1 MAKEQWGSKLGVIL
15 AVAGSAIGLGNFLRF
30 PVQAANN
37 GGGAFMIPYFAALIL
52 LGVPLMWIEWTIGR
66 FGGGFG
72 HSTAPGMFHT
82 LWNKNRFIK
91 YFGVIG
97 IFGPVIIFIYYTYV
111 ESWLLGYSAFALIGK
126 YNGCTTSETMAAF
139 LKQYQGLETGSYFGG
154 LSTAYVYFLITF
166 GLNIWIIYRGV
177 NKGIEAVCMYALPVL
192 FILAGFL
199 TIRVLTLGAPNPAI
213 PENNIANGLG
223 FLWNPDWSKL
233 GESKTWL
240 AAAGQIFFTLSV
252 GFGII
257 LTYASY
263 LKKEDDVA
271 LSGLTAAVTNE
282 VAEVIFGGS
291 IVIPAAFAFFGAA
304 QMLAV
309 ANGGAYNLGF
319 VTMPLVLQQ
328 LPFGNFFGFAWFFL
342 LFLAGIT
349 SSISMA
355 LPAVAFLEDEF
366 SISKPKASLAF
377 AVVTFLL
384 TQPCIFWIGRGVID
398 EIDFW
403 GGTLGLVIFAFIET
417 ILFGWVFGMDKA
429 WTEMH
434 VGSDITI
441 PRIYRFI
448 IKYVTP
454 LFLLII
460 LASFIC
466 FDLPGILKMEKVT
479 AENVPYILTTRAMLV
494 GLFVILAYLVWRAW
508 KHKPQGGNSNA
519 S

>member
-30 PVQAANN
+30 PVQAAKN

-111 ESWLLGYSAFALIGK
+111 ESWLLGYSVFALVGK
-126 YNGCTTSETMAAF
+126 YNGCTTVETMSAF

-154 LSTAYVYFLITF
+154 ISTAYVYFLITF

-192 FILAGFL
+192 FILAAFL
-199 TIRVLTLGAPNPAI
+199 TVRVLTLGAPNPAI

-233 GESKTWL
+233 WEAKTWL

-291 IVIPAAFAFFGAA
+291 IVVPAAFAFFGAA
-304 QMLAV
+304 QMLTFA
-309 ANGGAYNLGF
+309 AGGAYNLGF
-319 VTMPLVLQQ
+319 VTMPVVLQQ

-355 LPAVAFLEDEF
+355 QPAVAFLEDEF

-377 AVVTFLL
+377 AVVTFVL

-417 ILFGWVFGMDKA
+417 VLFGWVFGMDKA

-441 PRIYRFI
+441 PRAYRFI

-460 LASFIC
+460 LASFFC
-466 FDLPGILKMEKVT
+466 FDLPGILKMKNVT
-479 AENVPYILTTRAMLV
+479 DENVPYIITTRVMLV

-508 KHKPQGGNSNA
+508 KQKPKGGTSNA

>member
-37 GGGAFMIPYFAALIL
+37 GGGAFLIPYFAALLL
-52 LGVPLMWIEWTIGR
+52 LGIPLMWVEWTIGR

-97 IFGPVIIFIYYTYV
+97 IFGPVIIFIYYIYV
-111 ESWLLGYSAFALIGK
+111 ESWLLGYSVFALVGK
-126 YNGCTTSETMAAF
+126 YNGCTTVETMSAF
-139 LKQYQGLETGSYFGG
+139 LKQYQGLETGAYFGG
-154 LSTAYVYFLITF
+154 ISTAYIFFLITF
-166 GLNIWIIYRGV
+166 GLNIWILYRGV
-177 NKGIEAVCMYALPVL
+177 NKGIERVCMYALPVL
-192 FILAGFL
+192 FVLAAFL
-199 TIRVLTLGAPNPAI
+199 TVRVLTLGTPNPAI
-213 PENNIANGLG
+213 PENNIVNGLG
-223 FLWNPDWSKL
+223 YLWNPDWSKL

-240 AAAGQIFFTLSV
+240 AATGQIFFTLSV

-263 LKKEDDVA
+263 LGRKDDVA
-271 LSGLTAAVTNE
+271 LSGLTSAVTNE
-282 VAEVIFGGS
+282 VAEVILGGS
-291 IVIPAAFAFFGAA
+291 IVIPAALAFFGAA
-304 QMLAV
+304 AMLSFA
-309 ANGGAYNLGF
+309 AGGAFNLGF
-319 VTMPLVLQQ
+319 VTMPVVLQQ
-328 LPFGNFFGFAWFFL
+328 LPLGNVFGFAWFFL

-355 LPAVAFLEDEF
+355 QPAVAFLEDEF
-366 SISKPKASLAF
+366 SITKPRASTIF
-377 AVVTFLL
+377 AIVTFLL
-384 TQPCIFWIGRGVID
+384 TQPSIFWLGRGVVD

-403 GGTLGLVIFAFIET
+403 GGTVCLVIFATIET
-417 ILFGWVFGMDKA
+417 ILFAWVFGMDKA
-429 WTEMH
+429 WSELH

-441 PRIYRFI
+441 PRVYRFI
-448 IKYVTP
+448 IKYITP
-454 LFLLII
+454 SILLVI
-460 LASFIC
+460 LASWFWT
-466 FDLPGILKMEKVT
+466 DLPGKLRMEGVT
-479 AENVPYILTTRAMLV
+479 DSDKPYIQTTRVMLA
-494 GLFVILAYLVWRAW
+494 GLFVILVYLVWRAW